1 MDTLNTTE
9 YDRQAM
15 GRVVR
20 RLRKER
26 GLSQEVFSGLA
37 GLARSHLAMIES
49 GGKQATLETLW
60 KIAAA
65 CEMRP
70 SQLVASIERECARI
84 RKKE

>member
-1 MDTLNTTE
+1 MDTLNTAE
-9 YDRQAM
+9 YDRLAM

-49 GGKQATLETLW
+49 GKKQANLETLW

-65 CEMRP
+65 CEIRP
-70 SQLVASIERECARI
+70 SQLVLAIERECARLE
-84 RKKE
+84 RKN